1 VGRRTSFLV
10 TVALVGA
17 WLASAGAAQGGVEI
31 IAARDRIAAEEIVV
45 RSAILGEERTI
56 WVRLPRQGAGLERFP
71 VLVMLDAEWHF
82 DIAAS
87 DVALLAEASYLGQH
101 PIPPMIVVGIV
112 NRDRNRDF
120 TPTHCD
126 PCEGMRFPTSGESAR
141 FRRFLVDEVLPAI
154 DARYPTAPF
163 RVLAGWS
170 LGGLFTVETFLAEPE
185 AFRAYLA
192 ISPSLWWD
200 DRRTER
206 SLEGET
212 APVTSS
218 AARRLAITLGS
229 REVDTLVER
238 STLAFVQH
246 LEAHPTPDGELDV
259 IRLEGLGHSL
269 APKLAFFERL
279 ATLFDDWG
287 LPPARIAEGLDAIDA
302 YYASLSHRYGMPV
315 PVPEDAY
322 GSLGWSLVGD
332 EAIEEAERVFR
343 TWVERHP
350 SSVLAAAS
358 LGAFLGE
365 TRRPH
370 EATVQLRR
378 AVELES
384 AAAEPR
390 TAFLADLERDVARHE
405 AESQEFPELRG
416 PYLGQPPPGDVPEP
430 FAAGLIESPTGFHCS
445 AVWSPAGDRVLWT
458 AQGETI
464 LESRRIGGLWTP
476 PVPLPLDPDSG
487 VGEPM
492 FGPGGD
498 RLYFLS
504 RRPPEGDPVVR
515 ERIWYV
521 EANGQEWSEPRPIDE
536 VVRAHPTHWQFSFT
550 TRGDLYFTSE
560 VDGTGGGQDI
570 YLARRDRERFRAPE
584 SVGPA
589 VNTDLREFTPFVA
602 PDESYLLFARS
613 VPEEKGRSDLFVSFR
628 RQDGRWTTAVNM
640 GDTVNSLHNEVCPVV
655 TPDGRYLFFVRV
667 SGEVNEMLWM
677 SAEVIDSLR
686 DGEFGDDGG

>member
-1 VGRRTSFLV
+1 MGKRTSFHV

-17 WLASAGAAQGGVEI
+17 WLASAGAAESAGEI
-31 IAARDRIAAEEIVV
+31 IGARDRIAAEEVV
-45 RSAILGEERTI
+45 VQSAILGEERTM
-56 WVRLPRQGAGLERFP
+56 WVRVPRQDAGLERFP
-71 VLVMLDAEWHF
+71 VLVVLDAEWHF

-87 DVALLAEASYLGQH
+87 DVALLSEVSYLGRH

-120 TPTHCD
+120 TPTRCD
-126 PCEGMRFPTSGESAR
+126 PCEGMRFPTSGGSAR
-141 FRRFLVDEVLPAI
+141 FRRFLVDEALPAI

-163 RVLAGWS
+163 RTLAGWS
-170 LGGLFTVETFLAEPE
+170 LGGLFTVETLLAEPE
-185 AFRAYLA
+185 AFQAFLA

-200 DRRTER
+200 DRQTER
-206 SLEGET
+206 SLEAET

-218 AARRLAITLGS
+218 AGRRLAITLGS

-246 LEAHPTPDGELDV
+246 LGSHPISDGEPDV

-269 APKLAFFERL
+269 APKLAFFEGL
-279 ATLFDDWG
+279 ATLFDDWSI
-287 LPPARIAEGLDAIDA
+287 PQARIAEGLEAVDA
-302 YYASLSHRYGMPV
+302 YYANLSDRYGLPV

-332 EAIEEAERVFR
+332 EAIEEAEHVFR

-350 SSVLAAAS
+350 SSALAAAS

-365 TRRPH
+365 TQRPR

-384 AAAEPR
+384 GVAEPR
-390 TAFLADLERDVARHE
+390 TAFLADLERDISGYE
-405 AESQEFPELRG
+405 SESQGFPELRG
-416 PYLGQPPPGDVPEP
+416 PYLGQTPPGDVPEP
-430 FAAGLIESPTGFHCS
+430 FAAGLIESPNGFHCS

-464 LESRRIGGLWTP
+464 LESRRMEGLWTR
-476 PVPLPLDPDSG
+476 PVPLPLDSDYG

-492 FGPGGD
+492 FVPGGD

-504 RRPPEGDPVVR
+504 RRPPEDDPVVR
-515 ERIWYV
+515 ERIWFV
-521 EANGQEWSEPRPIDE
+521 ENDGQGWSEPQPIDE

-560 VDGTGGGQDI
+560 VEGTGGGQDI
-570 YLARRDRERFRAPE
+570 YVARRDRQRFRAPE
-584 SVGPA
+584 SVGNA
-589 VNTDLREFTPFVA
+589 VNTDVREFTPFVA

-628 RQDGRWTTAVNM
+628 RKDGGWTTAVNL
-640 GDTVNSLHNEVCPVV
+640 GDTVNSLHNEVCPIV

-667 SGEVNEMLWM
+667 SGEVNEMVWVNT
-677 SAEVIDSLR
+677 EVIERLR
-686 DGEFGDDGG
+686 DDDVGVGWR